1 LGGKRYPEE
10 FKIEAVK
17 QVTDRGYKI
26 GEIATS
32 LFYPSYQAPKL
43 LPNESEAD
51 FQSGLQSLLSELD
64 NPSPLAVALVS
75 QLNESL
81 WWIRRHTVDKEL
93 LLHEAMARL
102 LSKAGDHW
110 DTYDYHKVSKALEHC
125 LNGSADKDEEAWID
139 EILAESKLT
148 LSDLR
153 VRAFKDAARHI
164 KMVDDLIHRQH
175 QTIRHLQ
182 RRIDSIDYKSRLI
195 KRMDLE
201 LAALESK
208 QSAKGAL
215 TLDDK
220 SS

>member
-1 LGGKRYPEE
+1 MPYNAYFGINVVVAMTVEDKS
-10 FKIEAVK
+10 K
-17 QVTDRGYKI
+17 
-26 GEIATS
+26 S
-32 LFYPSYQAPKL
+32 LLPFLSSPKL
-43 LPNESEAD
+43 LSDESEAE

-81 WWIRRHTVDKEL
+81 WWIKRHTKDKEL

-102 LSKAGDHW
+102 LSKAGSNW
-110 DTYDYHKVSKALEHC
+110 MGSGNSALSLALEHY
-125 LNGSADKDEEAWID
+125 LDGSADKDEVDFIEQALNEAN
-139 EILAESKLT
+139 LT

-153 VRAFKDAARHI
+153 AKAFKDAARHI

-182 RRIDSIDYKSRLI
+182 RGIDSIDYKSRLI

-208 QSAKGAL
+208 QPVKGAL
-215 TLDDK
+215 TLEAEP
-220 SS
+220 S

>member
-1 LGGKRYPEE
+1 MLYTIHLNIDVDVAMPVEDKS
-10 FKIEAVK
+10 K
-17 QVTDRGYKI
+17 
-26 GEIATS
+26 S
-32 LFYPSYQAPKL
+32 LLPFLSTPNL
-43 LPNESEAD
+43 LPNESKAE

-75 QLNESL
+75 QLNECL

-102 LSKAGDHW
+102 LSKAGSNWMGSDN
-110 DTYDYHKVSKALEHC
+110 SKLSVALEHY
-125 LNGSADKDEEAWID
+125 LDGSADEDEVALVEQALTEAN
-139 EILAESKLT
+139 LT

-153 VRAFKDAARHI
+153 ARAFKDAARHI

-175 QTIRHLQ
+175 QTMRHLQ
-182 RRIDSIDYKSRLI
+182 RSIDSIDYKSRLI

-220 SS
+220 PS

>member
-1 LGGKRYPEE
+1 MLYSVHFGIYEDVAMPLEDKS
-10 FKIEAVK
+10 K
-17 QVTDRGYKI
+17 
-26 GEIATS
+26 S
-32 LFYPSYQAPKL
+32 LLPFLSSPKL
-43 LPNESEAD
+43 LPNESEAE
-51 FQSGLQSLLSELD
+51 FQSGLQSLLSELE

-75 QLNESL
+75 QLNECL

-102 LSKAGDHW
+102 LSKAGSNW
-110 DTYDYHKVSKALEHC
+110 MGSGNSALSVALEHY
-125 LNGSADKDEEAWID
+125 LDGSADKDEVDFIEQTLNEAN
-139 EILAESKLT
+139 LT

-153 VRAFKDAARHI
+153 ARAFKDASRHI

-182 RRIDSIDYKSRLI
+182 RSMDSIDYKSRLI

-208 QSAKGAL
+208 QPVKEVSSLDAKP
-215 TLDDK
+215 
-220 SS
+220 S

>member
-1 LGGKRYPEE
+1 MPYNVHFGNYVDVAMPVEDKS
-10 FKIEAVK
+10 K
-17 QVTDRGYKI
+17 
-26 GEIATS
+26 S
-32 LFYPSYQAPKL
+32 LLPFLSSPKL
-43 LPNESEAD
+43 LPDESEAE

-64 NPSPLAVALVS
+64 DPSPLAVALVS
-75 QLNESL
+75 QLNECL

-102 LSKAGDHW
+102 LSREGSNW
-110 DTYDYHKVSKALEHC
+110 MGSGNSKLSVALERH
-125 LNGSADKDEEAWID
+125 LDGSADKDQADLIKEALT
-139 EILAESKLT
+139 EANLT

-153 VRAFKDAARHI
+153 ARAFKDAARHI

-182 RRIDSIDYKSRLI
+182 RSIDSIDYKSRLI

-208 QSAKGAL
+208 QPVKGVL
-215 TLDDK
+215 SLDDK
-220 SS
+220 L

>member
-1 LGGKRYPEE
+1 MLYNIHFSIDVDIFMPVDHK
-10 FKIEAVK
+10 VS
-17 QVTDRGYKI
+17 
-26 GEIATS
+26 S
-32 LFYPSYQAPKL
+32 LLPFLLSPKL
-43 LPNESEAD
+43 LPNESEAE

-81 WWIRRHTVDKEL
+81 WWIKRHTVDKEL

-102 LSKAGDHW
+102 LSKAGSNW
-110 DTYDYHKVSKALEHC
+110 MGSGNGKLSVALEHY
-125 LNGSADKDEEAWID
+125 LNGSAQKDQAALIEEALID
-139 EILAESKLT
+139 ANLT

-153 VRAFKDAARHI
+153 AKAFKDAARHI

-182 RRIDSIDYKSRLI
+182 RSIDSIDYKSRLI

-208 QSAKGAL
+208 QSVKGVL
-215 TLDDK
+215 SLDDK
-220 SS
+220 PS